1 MKNLIKNIVFDI
13 DGVLTDGSFLY
24 DEKGKKYKRFGAH
37 DADGLNLLKK
47 HFNIFFISSD
57 LKGYKISN
65 RRIKDMG
72 FKLEYVKSAKRYNY
86 LKKKGENQTIFVGD
100 GIYDLKLIKKSKYGI
115 STNNAINIVKKY
127 SNYVTKNNGGSG
139 AVFEI
144 ACHVYKKILK
154 KNYYEDFI

>member
-1 MKNLIKNIVFDI
+1 
-13 DGVLTDGSFLY
+13 
-24 DEKGKKYKRFGAH
+24 
-37 DADGLNLLKK
+37 
-47 HFNIFFISSD
+47 
-57 LKGYKISN
+57 
-65 RRIKDMG
+65 MG

-144 ACHVYKKILK
+144 ACHIYKKILK